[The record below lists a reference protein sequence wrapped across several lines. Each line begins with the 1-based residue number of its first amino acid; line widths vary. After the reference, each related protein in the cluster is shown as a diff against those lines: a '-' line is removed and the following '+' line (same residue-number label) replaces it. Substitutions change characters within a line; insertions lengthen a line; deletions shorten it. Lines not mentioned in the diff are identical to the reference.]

1 MESDT
6 ELRIKINTD
15 VPSGETILAGETIT
29 GSVSGATGTV
39 KSDLTV
45 LQQERD
51 IHLILSN
58 HNGIA
63 FQAGEAFTVNRSPAI
78 STTTFNIDEDS
89 GVVDR
94 IKVTSFGSGY
104 DDSTTSVNVVGENGG
119 TFGSNA
125 TAAAK
130 IYDGRIYEVEVTNR
144 GSNYYTAPNVTIN
157 GGDNQASAEAFI
169 RMTNPAV
176 KMGISTSSD
185 GETKLDLFSH
195 HQYILKMMLHMHS

>member
-1 MESDT
+1 MVEYSYQVLISSSIAATPTNSDTDRPVSIYLTETNGGIPTRNVVPFSEVSMGFDT

-15 VPSGETILAGETIT
+15 VPAGETILAGETIT

-45 LQQERD
+45 VTTGTRYTLV
-51 IHLILSN
+51 LSN

-63 FQAGEAFTVNRSPAI
+63 FQAGEAFTVNRSPAVA
-78 STTTFNIDEDS
+78 TTTFNIDEDS
-89 GVVDR
+89 GVVEK

-104 DDSTTSVNVVGENGG
+104 VDSTTSVNVVGENGG

-144 GSNYYTAPNVTIN
+144 GSN
-157 GGDNQASAEAFI
+157 
-169 RMTNPAV
+169 
-176 KMGISTSSD
+176 ST
-185 GETKLDLFSH
+185 LP
-195 HQYILKMMLHMHS
+195 